1 MPIVY
6 INRALYRDSKPS
18 TAKQTPTI
26 KCSTSINRQNA
37 PREMVPEKS
46 QYRSIILS
54 FIVSITNC
62 RIIKHPFSQTT
73 GQLYYAPAFKTACF
87 IDCT

>member
-6 INRALYRDSKPS
+6 INRHYTGTVNLARLSKHQQS
-18 TAKQTPTI
+18 